1 MVTAATKLK
10 DAKWGLFLGRKS
22 HDNIDSVLKSRDIT
36 LQTKVHIVKAVVF
49 SSSHVWMWELD
60 HNKGWAPK
68 NWCFWTLVLKKT
80 PESPSY
86 SKEIKPVNPK
96 LNQPWIFIG
105 RTYAEAEAPIHWPPD
120 EKSQLIGKDPDAG
133 KKEEKGA
140 TEGEIVGWHH
150 WLDGHEFEEAL
161 GDGKGQRSLACCSP
175 WGHKESDTI

>member
-1 MVTAATKLK
+1 MRLVPWKQKPWQT
-10 DAKWGLFLGRKS
+10 
-22 HDNIDSVLKSRDIT
+22 DSVLKSRDIT

-80 PESPSY
+80 LESPSY

-96 LNQPWIFIG
+96 RNQPWILIG

-120 EKSQLIGKDPDAG
+120 EKSRLIGKDPDAG
-133 KKEEKGA
+133 KKEEKRA
-140 TEGEIVGWHH
+140 TEDEIVGWHH

-175 WGHKESDTI
+175 WGRKKSDTI